1 MAETMGSITDIEM
14 IYCDLDPDSRRQ
26 TESILSS
33 VGLPVLATGN
43 PQIASS
49 LIDEKRF
56 TCLILCFQGMDLAL
70 ACVAAHARRVC
81 PHTAIVIVFNGRDTA
96 NQAANSVCTAVQTA
110 ELADRFL
117 LRPTAH
123 ELLEALSAV
132 VPIERRY
139 LASTA

>member
-1 MAETMGSITDIEM
+1 MGSITDVEM
-14 IYCDLDPDSRRQ
+14 IYCDLDPDSRRR
-26 TESILSS
+26 TESVLSS

-56 TCLILCFQGMDLAL
+56 TCLVLCFQGMDLAL

-81 PHTAIVIVFNGRDTA
+81 PHTAIVIIFNGTNA

-117 LRPTAH
+117 LRPTEN
-123 ELLEALSAV
+123 ELLEALSV
-132 VPIERRY
+132 VFPIERRY